1 MRFGVSKEKEAALER
16 RLAELGI
23 EESDLVE
30 KFVRSS
36 GPGGQNVNKLNTCV
50 FLRHEPS
57 GIEVKMQEER
67 SQAMNRYRA
76 RQVLADKFEAEIL
89 KRKTEEM
96 QRIARI
102 RKQKR
107 RRSRRAKEKML
118 EEKHRRAE
126 KKDRRRKPEAEEQ

>member
-1 MRFGVSKEKEAALER
+1 MKFGVSKEKEAALAR

-23 EESDLVE
+23 AEDDLVE

-50 FLRHEPS
+50 FLKHRPS

-67 SQAMNRYRA
+67 SQAMNRFRA

-89 KRKTEEM
+89 KRRTEAM

-107 RRSRRAKEKML
+107 RRSRRSKEKML
-118 EEKHRRAE
+118 QEKHRLAE
-126 KKDRRRKPEAEEQ
+126 KKDRRRKPEAEE

>member
-16 RLAELGI
+16 RLVELGI
-23 EESDLVE
+23 AEDDLVE

-50 FLRHEPS
+50 FLKHRPS

-67 SQAMNRYRA
+67 SQAMNRFRA

-89 KRKTEEM
+89 KRRTEEM

-107 RRSRRAKEKML
+107 RRSRRSKEKML
-118 EEKHRRAE
+118 QEKHRLAE
-126 KKDRRRKPEAEEQ
+126 KKDRRRKPEAEE

>member
-1 MRFGVSKEKEAALER
+1 MRFGVSREKETALDR

-23 EESDLVE
+23 SEDDLVE
-30 KFVRSS
+30 KFIRSS
-36 GPGGQNVNKLNTCV
+36 GPGGQNVNKLSTAV
-50 FLRHEPS
+50 YLRHEPT

-67 SQAMNRYRA
+67 SQSMNRYRA
-76 RQVLADKFEAEIL
+76 RQVLCEKVEAQVL

-96 QRIARI
+96 ERFARL

-118 EEKHRRAE
+118 QEKRQQAQKKESRRGPLG
-126 KKDRRRKPEAEEQ
+126 D

>member
-1 MRFGVSKEKEAALER
+1 MRFGVSKEKEAALVQ

-107 RRSRRAKEKML
+107 RRSRRAKEKVL
-118 EEKHRRAE
+118 EEKHHRAE
-126 KKDRRRKPEAEEQ
+126 KKDRRRKPEPEE